1 MVTAFASSNN
11 RLVLKD
17 TVANNDVA
25 AVYTGPTI
33 TVDATKA
40 GNSFISFQY
49 TNQNWVA
56 GDSFTWNL
64 QKLINGVWQTVE
76 VGSNVAGKD
85 NAGTLIM
92 QTGIIRSTGDYR
104 FVFEVEDKNGAANY
118 EARVDNIQWNT
129 SAGGDTII
137 AQGGNPDIVM
147 TQEQLQYTL
156 KVGGLSAMPYVVGD
170 DVLYGGKGND
180 VMFGDTINTDW
191 LEWATGPA
199 RNHNAANSPD
209 ADGSGMEALKE
220 YLSRSPSD
228 YTLVNAGLGV
238 QAIDL
243 YNYIKAESNTTT
255 GISRFNATADTRGGN
270 DVLDGG
276 MGNDI
281 LYGQG
286 GADIL
291 IGGAGNDILF
301 GGTGADTF
309 VWGKSLNTTTGNLV
323 TNGTNDADGST
334 DIIKDFNL
342 AQGDK
347 VDAKALLDALGWDG
361 NMGTLSQFVTVTGST
376 IDIHNAA
383 DTISV
388 NIVVEGQTFTDLN
401 DMIAKTN
408 FQTT

>member
-334 DIIKDFNL
+334 DIIKDFSL

-347 VDAKALLDALGWDG
+347 VDAKALLDALGWNG
-361 NMGTLSQFVTVTGST
+361 NIGTLSQFVSVTGNT